1 MPEVIKVGT
10 FFESPEEAEQSSR
23 QVAIKEAVKELL
35 EQSEKV
41 NEKDAEQIRRTIQQL
56 DNLSEAILPWV
67 SLSNTLHGAEKN
79 LETYKSDGHFTKASL
94 EKIEGI
100 IKGVRDQTNT
110 PMERERVAQNHDT
123 LLSVYEYLRLDYTEL
138 EELINEAEKK
148 INSGK
153 YQDAGVKAL
162 REILYGY
169 NGKDRALR
177 RAHADDA
184 FNPGQMQPMVL
195 RNSHGAKAYLAEV
208 KGDDVSGANLD
219 TTLYDSWVYY
229 IKEALKDLKEKQVG
243 DVTKTALEDAIEK
256 AEKALEKNKSNE
268 AKETLRAAIAEAKK
282 AMDFTEQGKINDAVA
297 KLNAAVKT
305 YEESKDVFKTEAL
318 QAEIDKAKK
327 LLDTTKKE
335 EEVNEKLAL
344 AIQAAEK
351 A

>member
-1 MPEVIKVGT
+1 MNYDIARGDTINVNTDIVIGHTNKDKQKTGDIVRLHIKKAESKTGEEELKLLSDTLAKRRSELKVNAAAVDKLLPEVIKVGT

-148 INSGK
+148 SIPESIK
-153 YQDAGVKAL
+153 
-162 REILYGY
+162 
-169 NGKDRALR
+169 
-177 RAHADDA
+177 
-184 FNPGQMQPMVL
+184 M
-195 RNSHGAKAYLAEV
+195 LA
-208 KGDDVSGANLD
+208 
-219 TTLYDSWVYY
+219 
-229 IKEALKDLKEKQVG
+229 
-243 DVTKTALEDAIEK
+243 
-256 AEKALEKNKSNE
+256 
-268 AKETLRAAIAEAKK
+268 
-282 AMDFTEQGKINDAVA
+282 
-297 KLNAAVKT
+297 
-305 YEESKDVFKTEAL
+305 
-318 QAEIDKAKK
+318 
-327 LLDTTKKE
+327 
-335 EEVNEKLAL
+335 
-344 AIQAAEK
+344 
-351 A
+351 